1 MNNYLYIKEADRI
14 SEELI
19 KISNQNKSNDKKIIE
34 IYNEL
39 LDNKYSN
46 IKYLILSYIPE
57 RLSVKGYEI
66 VNSEFF
72 KLKKY

>member
-66 VNSEFF
+66 VNSEIF